1 MMGRLFL
8 FLGTIDME
16 SKRWRLK
23 SLRTWLTGIDRVI
36 ACVEAYRA
44 TGRWEPSLEL
54 LLESFAALETE
65 AERLFGKWEVDRSE
79 ASLKLTGRAS
89 SPTQLQSELL
99 DLFEHLREVG
109 RFASQLLEGDRV
121 PGTQLSLITSHESLR
136 TALEAVDSGPDL
148 TTADV
153 SWLRCCTPRNV
164 RSRTRSGALKKLP
177 AMRRTRSGRSPRLK
191 FRRSDFFGARAQE
204 APKPK
209 WGQKWRQRVE
219 P

>member
-1 MMGRLFL
+1 MTGRLFL

-36 ACVEAYRA
+36 ACIEAFRA
-44 TGRWEPSLEL
+44 TGVWEPSLEP
-54 LLESFAALETE
+54 LLEGFATLEIET
-65 AERLFGKWEVDRSE
+65 ERLFGNWEADRSQT
-79 ASLKLTGRAS
+79 SQKLTGRVA

-99 DLFEHLREVG
+99 DLFECVRDVG
-109 RFASQLLEGDRV
+109 QFTSQLLDGDRV
-121 PGTQLSLITSHESLR
+121 SETHAGLITSHERLR
-136 TALEAVDSGPDL
+136 ATLDEFDSGPPL
-148 TTADV
+148 MTSDV
-153 SWLRCCTPRNV
+153 GWLRCCTPRNV
-164 RSRTRSGALKKLP
+164 RARERAGALKKLP
-177 AMRRTRSGRSPRLK
+177 ATRRTRSGRSPRLT
-191 FRRSDFFGARAQE
+191 FRRSDYFGARAQE